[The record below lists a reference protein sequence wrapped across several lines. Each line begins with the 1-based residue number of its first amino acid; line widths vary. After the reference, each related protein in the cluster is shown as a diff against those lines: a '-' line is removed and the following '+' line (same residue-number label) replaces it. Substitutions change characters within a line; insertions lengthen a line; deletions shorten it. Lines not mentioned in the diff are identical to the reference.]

1 MWSAAAAC
9 LVLVAGL
16 GVVVVRSGQG
26 AGFTVSESMLTVP
39 ESPGSDTTIDIDTSY
54 FRPAADDGPIPAV
67 LIAHGFGGNKDKAAR
82 QAELLAEQGYAV
94 LTWSAR
100 GFGESKGK
108 IALND
113 PDREVA
119 DVSRLIDWLTERPE
133 VRLDDDGDP
142 RVGLTGSSYGGAV
155 TLLAAGYDDRI
166 DAIAPQNTYN
176 DLGDAFFPESTG
188 AGAANGVFKQ
198 MWTSL
203 MFTGGG
209 FGDFSEMAEPGAQ
222 APDEGAGEKPAPRG
236 DAPEKQNGTEG
247 AQDGNGGQARP
258 GEEPGAPAT
267 RLTPSQQELAE
278 LAAKLGVDPD
288 DLAEDPDALGERIR
302 CGFYR
307 KEVCELYETAAEN
320 QAPTKEIVELL
331 HRNSPAS
338 VLDRVT
344 APTMLVH
351 GKRDTLFPLG
361 QADANVTGLQKNG
374 VPVDVLWLEGG
385 HDGGQ
390 YESGYIRERI
400 TSWFDTWLKDE
411 PPDGEPGFTV
421 SRPGGPRGSAAREDE
436 APPKATAEK
445 YTGVAGTEQR
455 KVELSGGLQP
465 VTVPPGGAPA
475 SVSSLPGMGGLTGL
489 TELTGGGGFAVDN
502 PGQLAT
508 FESAPV
514 AEETQVT
521 GSPTAEVTV
530 VGEGDAVLFAKLYD
544 VDRSGQATLPHQL
557 VAPVRIKAT
566 EAGTTAKITMPPIDY
581 RIEEGHTL
589 RFAVS
594 TSDMAYAAPD
604 ETATYGV
611 SLAGDRSLV
620 LPLRPELAAPEGMV
634 PEWTWALPLASV
646 IVAAALLFVG
656 RPRRGG
662 PAQESESGA
671 TDSDPPPLRIDGL
684 TKRYPNGHLA
694 VDDLSFEVRRGQ
706 VLGLLGPNGAGKT
719 TTLRMLMGLVRP
731 DSGRIRIF
739 GRPVV
744 PGTPALARLGSFVEG
759 PGALPHLSGRANL
772 DLYWKATGRPASEAG
787 IDDAVRIADLGA
799 ALDRPV
805 RTYSQGMRQRLA
817 IAQAMLGLPDLL
829 VLDEPTNGLDPP
841 QIRAMREVLTAYAAE
856 GRTVVVSSHLLAEV
870 EQTCTHVV
878 VMDRGRKVAEG
889 RVSDLVGDGSAV
901 HIGTP
906 DPETAA
912 ELAAGI
918 DGVASATAEDDGVL
932 VHLGSSTS
940 GALVAQ
946 LVGLGVQ
953 VDRAVPL
960 RRLED
965 AFLSLIGG
973 ETEKDPA

>member
-1 MWSAAAAC
+1 MRTRPRWAAPAAVLAC
-9 LVLVAGL
+9 LVLVAAL
-16 GVVVVRSGQG
+16 GVTVLRAGPA
-26 AGFTVSESMLTVP
+26 AGFRVSEAMLAVP
-39 ESPGSDTTIDIDTSY
+39 ESPGSDTTIGIDTS
-54 FRPAADDGPIPAV
+54 FFLPAADDGPMPAV
-67 LIAHGFGGNKDKAAR
+67 LIAHGFGGNKAKTAR
-82 QAELLAEQGYAV
+82 QAEALAQEGYAV

-100 GFGESKGK
+100 GFGESKGQ

-119 DVSRLIDWLTERPE
+119 DVSRLIDWLAERPE
-133 VRLDDDGDP
+133 VAQDRKGDP
-142 RVGLTGSSYGGAV
+142 RVGVTGSSYGGAV
-155 TLLAAGYDDRI
+155 TLLSAGYDDRI

-176 DLGDAFFPESTG
+176 DLGDAFFPEATG

-203 MFTGGG
+203 MFTWGG
-209 FGDFSEMAEPGAQ
+209 FGDFSGLAEPGAQ
-222 APDEGAGEKPAPRG
+222 APDEEAGETPEPGGEQGAENAPGEQQGSDQDPA
-236 DAPEKQNGTEG
+236 EG
-247 AQDGNGGQARP
+247 AP
-258 GEEPGAPAT
+258 
-267 RLTPSQQELAE
+267 LTPSQQQLAE
-278 LAAKLGVDPD
+278 LADKLGVDPD
-288 DLAEDPDALGERIR
+288 DLADDPDALGKRIR

-307 KEVCELYETAAEN
+307 EEICGLYERVAEN
-320 QAPTKEIVELL
+320 QAPTDDIVELL

-338 VLDRVT
+338 VLDRVS

-351 GKRDTLFPLG
+351 GKRDSLFTLD
-361 QADANVTGLQKNG
+361 QADANIRGLQQND

-390 YESGYIRERI
+390 YESGYIRERL

-421 SRPGGPRGSAAREDE
+421 SRPDGPRGSAARSDE
-436 APPKATAEK
+436 APVKATAER
-445 YTGVAGTEQR
+445 YTGLTGTTQR
-455 KVELSGGLQP
+455 DIKLSGGLQP
-465 VTVPPGGAPA
+465 VTAPPGGSPA
-475 SVSSLPGMGGLTGL
+475 SVSSLPGLGRLTGL
-489 TELTGGGGFAVDN
+489 AELDGGGFAVDM

-508 FESAPV
+508 YESAPL
-514 AEETQVT
+514 AEPTQIT

-530 VGEGDAVLFAKLYD
+530 VGEGEAVLFAKLYD
-544 VDRSGQATLPHQL
+544 VDRSGQATLPQQL
-557 VAPVRIKAT
+557 VAPLRIDAT
-566 EAGTTAKITMPPIDY
+566 DAGTTAKVVLPPIDY
-581 RIEEGHTL
+581 RVEEGHTL
-589 RFAVS
+589 RLAIS
-594 TSDMAYAAPD
+594 TSDMSYATPD
-604 ETATYGV
+604 ETATFNIA
-611 SLAGDRSLV
+611 LAGDQGV
-620 LPLRPELAAPEGMV
+620 ALPMRPELDAPGGAV
-634 PEWTWALPLASV
+634 PEWTWGLPLASV
-646 IVAAALLFVG
+646 IVAAALLLVG
-656 RPRRGG
+656 RPRAGRGD
-662 PAQESESGA
+662 PAPSPGGDPE
-671 TDSDPPPLRIDGL
+671 SDPPPLRIDGL

-694 VDDLSFEVRRGQ
+694 VDDLAFEVRHGQ

-731 DSGRIRIF
+731 DSGQIRIF
-739 GRPVV
+739 GRRVV

-772 DLYWKATGRPASEAG
+772 DLYWQATGRPAAEAR

-841 QIRAMREVLTAYAAE
+841 QIRAMRDVLVAYAAE

-889 RVSDLVGDGSAV
+889 RVGELVGDGSAV
-901 HIGTP
+901 LIGTP
-906 DPETAA
+906 DPEATA

-918 DGVASATAEDDGVL
+918 DGVAAAVADTDGVRVQL
-932 VHLGSSTS
+932 DGLGS

-973 ETEKDPA
+973 GAERDPA